1 MEELAR
7 LRELKGFSQR
17 ALAKESGVSPATIY
31 EVENGRRRANPS
43 TLRKI
48 AAALDVEVADLLG
61 AEYPKGESRSSLEP
75 SFEDMRGEERR
86 EAIYASWLAFADL
99 YADRWERRLEA
110 GDFDLGSIYEF
121 VRVSEDV
128 MDVLRELN
136 RAEVAELPPQP
147 YSFGLPAATTG
158 RAIYRLL
165 NLIDP
170 IIEAGAAEFNN
181 SELEPLRRK
190 RHERD
195 LSLEDGLRR
204 GA

>member
-1 MEELAR
+1 MDDRHLTLSEVAGLM
-7 LRELKGFSQR
+7 
-17 ALAKESGVSPATIY
+17 GVSERTVRRWIKSGKLRAYKP
-31 EVENGRRRANPS
+31 GRDYRIP
-43 TLRKI
+43 
-48 AAALDVEVADLLG
+48 E
-61 AEYPKGESRSSLEP
+61 SSLRTFVKDSEISPKALRRSLLEP
-75 SFEDMRGEERR
+75 TLFNGLAEERH
-86 EAIYASWLAFADL
+86 EAIYGSWLAFANL

-170 IIEAGAAEFNN
+170 IIEAAAAEFNN

-190 RHERD
+190 RQEREAV
-195 LSLEDGLRR
+195 LEDGLRR